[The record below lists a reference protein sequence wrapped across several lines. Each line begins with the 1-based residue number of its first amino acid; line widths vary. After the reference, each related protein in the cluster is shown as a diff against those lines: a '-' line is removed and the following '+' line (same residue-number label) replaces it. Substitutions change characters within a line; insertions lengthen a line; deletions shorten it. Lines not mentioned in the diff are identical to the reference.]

1 MLRQLFTT
9 TLANEG
15 VLFGVLNALAVSG
28 TSSPVSV
35 ASGAAV
41 VYGYP
46 YTNDA
51 STTVAIATPTTAT
64 RIDRI
69 VLRASWAAQTV
80 RITRIAGTEGSGSA
94 PAMTQTAGTTWDI
107 PLATVS
113 ITTGGVITVTDARVY
128 AKTPAA
134 YGWFNQALSV
144 AGNVSASASSPGG
157 TVQLV
162 AQNTSNTANSAARAL
177 ITVAG
182 SSAADP
188 YVLYDISGVTDWI
201 EGVDNSD
208 SDKFKISASA
218 ALGTNDALTID
229 SSLNATFGGSVTAAT
244 TIDAGGNITAT
255 KSASGANVD
264 VKATNGSNT
273 ASSNARLVAS
283 VAGASAADPVTL
295 YDVNG
300 VTNWI
305 SGIDNSDGDKFKIAS
320 SAALGTSDRL
330 TIDSSGNVTVG
341 GTVTVGA
348 LGGTGVVDATQLASN
363 AVTTAKIADA
373 NVTDAK
379 IASGVDASKLTTG
392 TLPAARIGASSIDA
406 TALASSA
413 VTTAKIANDAVD
425 DTKIGQRVLGLVSRQ
440 GGDSSSWAVAG
451 TSGYSSINPRAQ
463 AGVISTTVSAAT
475 NASVSVSFPTF
486 FSAAP
491 IMLVTAQTTN
501 AYVFATA
508 TASGATITINAPFY
522 SGTFSVQW
530 LAIGPE

>member
-229 SSLNATFGGSVTAAT
+229 SSLNATFGGSVAAAT

-305 SGIDNSDGDKFKIAS
+305 SGIDNSDSDKFKIAS
-320 SAALGTSDRL
+320 SAALGTNDRL
-330 TIDSSGNVTVG
+330 TIDTSGNVTVG

-363 AVTTAKIADA
+363 AVTTAKVADDSITSAKAGDMLPALLGRQGGSASAWLTAGTNNYTSSVTPRIQFGSVAVSLSASPTGSA
-373 NVTDAK
+373 NVTFPVAFSGTPVIFFQSLDNF
-379 IASGVDASKLTTG
+379 IASGSPSASAVSVALRYVPGTNLTTS
-392 TLPAARIGASSIDA
+392 IG
-406 TALASSA
+406 
-413 VTTAKIANDAVD
+413 
-425 DTKIGQRVLGLVSRQ
+425 VS
-440 GGDSSSWAVAG
+440 
-451 TSGYSSINPRAQ
+451 
-463 AGVISTTVSAAT
+463 
-475 NASVSVSFPTF
+475 
-486 FSAAP
+486 
-491 IMLVTAQTTN
+491 
-501 AYVFATA
+501 
-508 TASGATITINAPFY
+508 
-522 SGTFSVQW
+522 W